1 MRKQKAELNRLVQ
14 ARPELLEKFLLFAQE
29 PPQDSQVRRPE
40 DLLPYLEPLLCGR
53 LTEALAIVALDR
65 RRKVLNVEILTTGS
79 DRATVVDTR
88 QVFHWA
94 FRLPRLPSEIVL
106 AHNHPSGD
114 PAPSEQDKEVTR
126 AVHRAGGVLGVSLL
140 DHLVLGSPGNFRCF
154 SRDHILPAW
163 G

>member
-29 PPQDSQVRRPE
+29 PPANSQVRTPE
-40 DLLPYLEPLLCGR
+40 DLLPYLEPILCGR
-53 LTEALAIVALDR
+53 LTEALVVVALDR
-65 RRKVLNVEILTTGS
+65 RRKVLAVETLSIGS
-79 DRATVVDTR
+79 DRATVVDPR

-94 FRLPRLPSEIVL
+94 FRLPRLPAEVVL

-126 AVHRAGGVLGVSLL
+126 AVLRAGQVLGVTLL
-140 DHLVLGSPGNFRCF
+140 DHLVLGSPGSFRCF